1 MGTNKSE
8 TNQISQAKSIIILPF
23 DLNISYAEIKNPYT
37 RISSKISPGK
47 RNNLSDIINDPNKKV
62 DKFIDAIKNDK
73 FTYADRIID
82 TSKYFD
88 FIANNFNYEKN
99 KADSK
104 GFLNWYQKTASEE
117 KYILQKNESDTKFE
131 FIIEKFGIIFNN
143 EARSGFIV
151 IEITWTGKE
160 DKLKLLSAIDFFRY
174 HEEEKNTNTTRIIKV
189 LEKKFSNGLTNLEE
203 IKPFIT
209 LFKAKVNND
218 KFVDIAGEIQID
230 DTKIIDCGFCIS
242 KNKQLTILDKIAS
255 IKRDGKK
262 IKAQFENAEENTTYF
277 YCAYFIDKSQNVN
290 FGNVHSFT
298 TATSCE
304 DIKPTSIAEIVKNN
318 YSQVSNL
325 IFFNHV
331 KPTVVHLIKESQVIE
346 KDIETVSELIYK
358 ALRIPNKSNEHPSV
372 LNKQIIYS
380 EVVKLQS
387 PDQAICFATMNE
399 GALIIDNTIDL
410 NALDKKYL
418 PAFVLALNQREFL
431 LKVIRLVT
439 SVDTSKIEELKDL
452 KKFITEIY
460 LKQISFTVSVYNEID
475 IFFTELQKK
484 FDIEILMNDNKE
496 SINEIH
502 QLIEG
507 LDNKDKVKKA
517 ADIERIIKESEKRKE
532 SSLNALII
540 GLTVI
545 QVISIFYTL
554 LVDFSENDKILT
566 NIFLFINS
574 VLVIFLMIYYY
585 RSKNHDTK

>member
-1 MGTNKSE
+1 METTKLESIQNSE
-8 TNQISQAKSIIILPF
+8 AKSILLLPF
-23 DLNISYAEIKNPYT
+23 DLNISNPKIINPYT
-37 RISSKISPGK
+37 RIISDDSPGK
-47 RNNLSDIINDPNKKV
+47 RNKLSDIINDPNKKV

-73 FTYADRIID
+73 FIYADSIID

-104 GFLNWYQKTASEE
+104 GFLNWYQKTASKE
-117 KYILQKNESDTKFE
+117 KYILQKNESDTKAE
-131 FIIEKFGIIFNN
+131 LIIEKFGIILNE
-143 EARSGFIV
+143 EARSGFIE
-151 IEITWTGKE
+151 IEITWTGE
-160 DKLKLLSAIDFFRY
+160 ENKLELLSAIDFFRY
-174 HEEEKNTNTTRIIKV
+174 HDEERAQKIQVSKILITEFSYSLVNLAEINLFIGLKIPKVLPNKIVRLSGIINLNESDYAEIGFCCSKNNPPVESDKVSKSTIKNT
-189 LEKKFSNGLTNLEE
+189 E
-203 IKPFIT
+203 
-209 LFKAKVNND
+209 
-218 KFVDIAGEIQID
+218 
-230 DTKIIDCGFCIS
+230 
-242 KNKQLTILDKIAS
+242 
-255 IKRDGKK
+255 DGKILK
-262 IKAQFENAEENTTYF
+262 SEKENLEENTTYF

-290 FGNVHSFT
+290 YGNVHSFT
-298 TATSCE
+298 TASSLE
-304 DIKPTSIAEIVKNN
+304 EIKPTSIAEIVKNN
-318 YSQVSNL
+318 YSEIYNL

-331 KPTVVHLIKESQVIE
+331 KPTVVHLIKESQVID

-358 ALRIPNKSNEHPSV
+358 SLRIPGKSNENPSV

-399 GALIIDNTIDL
+399 GALIIDNTIHL
-410 NALDKKYL
+410 NAFGKKYL

-484 FDIEILMNDNKE
+484 FDIEVLMNDNKE

-502 QLIEG
+502 QLIEE
-507 LDNKDKVKKA
+507 LDNERKA
-517 ADIERIIKESEKRKE
+517 AEEKGKATK
-532 SSLNALII
+532 LNFLLA

-554 LVDFSENDKILT
+554 FFDFLGNSNNLFY
-566 NIFLFINS
+566 IFFVINS
-574 VLVIFLMIYYY
+574 GLIVYLSINYF
-585 RSKNHDTK
+585 KNKSQDTK

>member
-1 MGTNKSE
+1 METDKSE

-23 DLNISYAEIKNPYT
+23 DLNISYAQIKNPYT
-37 RISSKISPGK
+37 RIISKESPGK

-62 DKFIDAIKNDK
+62 KEFIEAIKNDE
-73 FTYADRIID
+73 FSYADSIID

-104 GFLNWYQKTASEE
+104 GFLNWYQKTASKE
-117 KYILQKNESDTKFE
+117 KYILQKNESDTKAE
-131 FIIEKFGIIFNN
+131 FIIEKFGIIFN
-143 EARSGFIV
+143 EKARSGFIM
-151 IEITWTGKE
+151 IEITWSGVE
-160 DKLKLLSAIDFFRY
+160 NKLELLSEIDFFRF
-174 HEEEKNTNTTRIIKV
+174 HDHTKNNNTTRINEIT
-189 LEKKFSNGLTNLEE
+189 KKEFSNGPTNLEE
-203 IKPFIT
+203 ITPFIT
-209 LFKAKVNND
+209 LFKAKENKD
-218 KFVDIAGEIQID
+218 KFVVISGEVQID
-230 DTKIIDCGFCIS
+230 EIKITDCGFCIS
-242 KNKQLTILDKIAS
+242 KNNPPSISDKIEQINRHGKN
-255 IKRDGKK
+255 IKVPLK
-262 IKAQFENAEENTTYF
+262 NLEENSTYY
-277 YCAYFIDKSQNVN
+277 YCAYHIDKSQNVN
-290 FGNVHSFT
+290 YGNVHSFT
-298 TATSCE
+298 TASSREEINPTS
-304 DIKPTSIAEIVKNN
+304 TSIAEIVKKK
-318 YSQVSNL
+318 YSEIYNL

-346 KDIETVSELIYK
+346 KDDKTLSKLIYK
-358 ALRIPNKSNEHPSV
+358 ALRIPGKFNEHPSV

-410 NALDKKYL
+410 FELGNKYL
-418 PAFVLALNQREFL
+418 PAFILALNQREFL

-502 QLIEG
+502 QLIEE
-507 LDNKDKVKKA
+507 LDNERKA
-517 ADIERIIKESEKRKE
+517 AEEKEKATK
-532 SSLNALII
+532 LNFLII

-554 LVDFSENDKILT
+554 LVDFLENDTILT
-566 NIFLFINS
+566 NIFLFLNS
-574 VLVIFLMIYYY
+574 LLIIFLLIYYY
-585 RSKNHDTK
+585 FKNKNHDTK